1 MRVYIT
7 DLEAYNNGHLVGE
20 WYQLPMSEDLLAE
33 SIENVLNE
41 GKEICEDEH
50 FHEEY
55 FIADYECEYMEID
68 EYANLTKHNEVAEAM
83 EAMSEYEIKIIKFL
97 LDNHIVSDI
106 FEAIEQRDDVR
117 VYEDQTM
124 EDIAYDLIEECY
136 NLDNIPSIISNNID
150 YKSIARDLEIEGSY
164 YKFGSDIYEY
174 IG

>member
-33 SIENVLNE
+33 SVENVLNE

-50 FHEEY
+50 NHEEY
-55 FIADYECEYMEID
+55 FITDYECEYMGID
-68 EYANLTKHNEVAEAM
+68 EYSNLTELNEISEAM
-83 EAMSEYEIKIIKFL
+83 EAMSEYDIKIIKFL
-97 LDNHIVSDI
+97 LNNQIVSDI
-106 FEAIEQRDDVR
+106 FEAIEQKDDVR

-150 YKSIARDLEIEGSY
+150 YQSIARDLEMEGNY
-164 YKFGSDIYEY
+164 YKISSDIYEY